1 MIKRY
6 FITVSSVRTTDGC
19 ISRC

>member
-6 FITVSSVRTTDGC
+6 FITVSSVRTIDGC

>member
-6 FITVSSVRTTDGC
+6 FITVSSVRTIDGC
-19 ISRC
+19 ISCC